1 MNNAQTRDSGIHY
14 VNPTQ
19 RPATIYWAGKV
30 YISTKVLRNLLGITI
45 NILRYM
51 FNFDKYWFQKNI
63 YNTFWNQINS
73 FRYCFV
79 NQPILVCETL
89 LRKPDTRPVYEIIRF
104 ANFANW
110 NHSVCKMAY
119 LCRSIYLW
127 NNLDTS
133 VKESK
138 SLHSFKF
145 KIKQILLENIK
156 PPEL

>member
-1 MNNAQTRDSGIHY
+1 MRDKLIYLKFNFSKSWVYWHFGLKSNCSDFQLNNAQTRDSGIHY

-89 LRKPDTRPVYEIIRF
+89 LRKPDTRPVYESIGF

-110 NHSVCKMAY
+110 NHSV
-119 LCRSIYLW
+119 
-127 NNLDTS
+127 N
-133 VKESK
+133 
-138 SLHSFKF
+138 
-145 KIKQILLENIK
+145 
-156 PPEL
+156 